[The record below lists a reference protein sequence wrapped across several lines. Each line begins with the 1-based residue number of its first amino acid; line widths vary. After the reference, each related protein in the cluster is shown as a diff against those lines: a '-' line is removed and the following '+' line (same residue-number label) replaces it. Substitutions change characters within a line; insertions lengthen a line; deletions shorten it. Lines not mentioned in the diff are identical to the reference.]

1 MNEETPLVSVPS
13 PKWMK
18 EQSRKWFIH
27 ALIFILLGGL
37 LYWALKNAPLS
48 EIWRTIQQL
57 QLWQIVTLLLLNTLL
72 YILVTLRWWII
83 VRAEARR
90 VPYLPLLAVRVAVFG
105 VSYFTLGPQVGG
117 EPLQVLS
124 LQRKYG
130 LSYTRATA
138 SVLMDKLLEF
148 LVNFLLLALG
158 LTAVFQAGILPEN
171 GIQLTGSL
179 AVLVAL
185 IMWPP
190 VHILLMYNHIYPL
203 THILRAISFIP
214 KNSKPVR
221 FLRAAEWMA
230 GTFCQRHPR
239 ALLGALAVS
248 LLAGLGMLVD
258 YALMASFLGIHLPF
272 WKIVAGWTAGWL
284 SFLAPLPGGLG
295 ALEASQ
301 VFALGAFGVS
311 AAAAISVTLLMR
323 ARDLLI
329 GGLGLLLAGQ
339 GFKKSK

>member
-1 MNEETPLVSVPS
+1 ML
-13 PKWMK
+13 
-18 EQSRKWFIH
+18 RRF
-27 ALIFILLGGL
+27 
-37 LYWALKNAPLS
+37 
-48 EIWRTIQQL
+48 
-57 QLWQIVTLLLLNTLL
+57 WQIGVLLFINA
-72 YILVTLRWWII
+72 LVYVLITLRWWII
-83 VRAEARR
+83 VQAEARR
-90 VPYLPLLAVRVAVFG
+90 VPYFPLLAVRVAVFG

-148 LVNFLLLALG
+148 LVNFLLLAVG

-171 GIQLTGSL
+171 GRQLTGSL
-179 AVLVAL
+179 AFL
-185 IMWPP
+185 ITMIAWPP
-190 VHILLMYNHIYPL
+190 VHILLLYNRIYPL
-203 THILRAISFIP
+203 TWILRALPFIS
-214 KNSKPVR
+214 KNAKPVR
-221 FLRAAEWMA
+221 FLRAAEWLA

-258 YALMASFLGIHLPF
+258 YSLMASFLGLHLPF
-272 WKIVAGWTAGWL
+272 WKVVAGWTAGWL
-284 SFLAPLPGGLG
+284 SFLVPLPGGLG

-301 VFALGAFGVS
+301 VFVLGAFGIP
-311 AAAAISVTLLMR
+311 AAAAISLTLLMR

-329 GGLGLLLAGQ
+329 GGLGLVLAGQ
-339 GFKKSK
+339 GFTKAK